1 MADTA
6 SPPQPP
12 SSARFGALFS
22 PQVLVFVFTL
32 AVASRPLKGA
42 IITGVHWWWGDTYQQ
57 VELVMDEAQA
67 NEGYPYIDG
76 HLDGSTEVIRVVGV
90 MQGGVI
96 APRAAPAE
104 AFAPGKRIV
113 IWRSTE
119 APNFTVEGEEVNN
132 YPVAGRPVLP
142 GLRSLLDYVAM
153 VLVVLVAGL
162 AATIWVGNR
171 WARKYGTLPINR
183 ETMRR

>member
-1 MADTA
+1 MADTE
-6 SPPQPP
+6 SPQQAP
-12 SSARFGALFS
+12 SARFGARFS

-42 IITGVHWWWGDTYQQ
+42 IITGVHWWWGPTYQQ
-57 VELVMDEAQA
+57 VELVMDEAQP

-76 HLDGSTEVIRVVGV
+76 HLDGSTEVIRIVGV
-90 MQGGVI
+90 MQGQVI

-104 AFAPGKRIV
+104 LFAPGKRIT
-113 IWRSTE
+113 IWRSAE

-132 YPVAGRPVLP
+132 YPVANRPVLP
-142 GLRSLLDYVAM
+142 GLWSFLNYVAM
-153 VLVVLVAGL
+153 ALLTLLVGF
-162 AATIWVGNR
+162 AAMVWVGNR
-171 WARKYGTLPINR
+171 WARRYGTLPISR